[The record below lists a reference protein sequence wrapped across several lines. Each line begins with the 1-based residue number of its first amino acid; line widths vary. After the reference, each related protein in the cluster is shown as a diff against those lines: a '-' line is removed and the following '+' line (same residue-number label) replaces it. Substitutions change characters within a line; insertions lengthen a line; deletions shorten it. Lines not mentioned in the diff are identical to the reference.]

1 MSEPESRKPT
11 QSAREP
17 ILSVRDLK
25 KHYPLKSGVI
35 KHTVGSVKAVDG
47 VSFDLYPGE
56 TLGVVGESGCGKSTL
71 GRLLVAL
78 EQPTEGSIVFD
89 GQDVTH
95 AKGAQMR
102 KLRRNIQIV
111 FQDPYTSLDPR
122 KTVGDIIGEPFLI
135 HPDVVPRNKRRERV
149 KELLDLVGLNP
160 EHINRYP
167 HQFSGGQRQRI
178 GIARGIAL
186 NPKVI
191 VCDEPVSALDVSVQ
205 AQVVN
210 LLQDLQKDLGLSY
223 IFIAHDLSVVRH
235 ISDRVA
241 VMYLGR
247 IMEMGDEHQIY
258 ERTIHPYTQ
267 ALMSAVPVPFLRP
280 LRQGVAGH
288 HLRRSQGV
296 RLGTGQSQRNVA
308 PSQGVRERGC
318 SSHRP
323 RRSSRD
329 AGGCGTVEPQIPRP
343 RGCRF
348 TELRNQ
354 EEQVAESP
362 EPSPPPVLR
371 WPASTHRGTRSITP
385 RSSCVTSPSPGR
397 LGAGPGGQPTARP
410 AEGPQ
415 VRGRPRRA
423 RASASPSI

>member
-111 FQDPYTSLDPR
+111 FQNPYTSLDPR

-178 GIARGIAL
+178 GPPA
-186 NPKVI
+186 
-191 VCDEPVSALDVSVQ
+191 VSPQDHRRVPSPSPGRLGASPGGH
-205 AQVVN
+205 
-210 LLQDLQKDLGLSY
+210 LLQDLQKDLRCAAAPDGQGHQR
-223 IFIAHDLSVVRH
+223 ARR
-235 ISDRVA
+235 SDR
-241 VMYLGR
+241 R
-247 IMEMGDEHQIY
+247 
-258 ERTIHPYTQ
+258 
-267 ALMSAVPVPFLRP
+267 
-280 LRQGVAGH
+280 
-288 HLRRSQGV
+288 
-296 RLGTGQSQRNVA
+296 
-308 PSQGVRERGC
+308 
-318 SSHRP
+318 
-323 RRSSRD
+323 
-329 AGGCGTVEPQIPRP
+329 CG
-343 RGCRF
+343 
-348 TELRNQ
+348 
-354 EEQVAESP
+354 
-362 EPSPPPVLR
+362 
-371 WPASTHRGTRSITP
+371 WP
-385 RSSCVTSPSPGR
+385 
-397 LGAGPGGQPTARP
+397 
-410 AEGPQ
+410 
-415 VRGRPRRA
+415 
-423 RASASPSI
+423 